1 MKVLKPQRGI
11 AARTENKIKRRQ
23 NILDQARTMIANDGF
38 HSFTLA
44 ELANK
49 AKVTVPT
56 IHNLIGNK
64 TDICRQLVED
74 MVTRTEHLLEQE
86 EFSDPIST
94 VEAFID
100 NLITLYRDDETFYKA
115 AFFIGEQEK
124 LFEHELPSGIFS
136 NALKLAV
143 QVCVDAKEKGYLL
156 GNIGSLMLADKL
168 FANQRLA
175 RQDWMNGYIDLA
187 EYKHQVLTGM
197 FITFAADASA
207 DFHQELLEKITILNK
222 QVK

>member
-197 FITFAADASA
+197 FITFAADASV
-207 DFHQELLEKITILNK
+207 DFHQELLGKITILNK